1 MSMGN
6 IIPFLWGLVPSIITA
21 MAVFY
26 LQRAQKNKDSRMD
39 AHENAIAQRDALA
52 LELQIATAKLTF
64 AVAMAVKRGKP
75 NGEIE
80 EGVEAYKIAK
90 ERYNKF
96 IREQAAE
103 HLNLKEA

>member
-1 MSMGN
+1 MNMEN
-6 IIPFLWGLVPSIITA
+6 IIPFLLGLVPSILTA
-21 MAVFY
+21 MIVFY
-26 LQRAQKNKDSRMD
+26 LQRAQKNKDARLE
-39 AHENAIAQRDALA
+39 AHEEALAHRDALA

-64 AVAMAVKRGKP
+64 AVAMAVKRGSP

-80 EGVEAYKIAK
+80 EGVKAYNEAK

-96 IREQAAE
+96 IREQAAA